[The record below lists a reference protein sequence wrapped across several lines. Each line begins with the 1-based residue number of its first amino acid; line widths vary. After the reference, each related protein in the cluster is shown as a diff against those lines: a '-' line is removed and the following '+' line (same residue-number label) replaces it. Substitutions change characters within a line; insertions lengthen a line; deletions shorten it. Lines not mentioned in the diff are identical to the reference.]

1 MELQTNKTER
11 LTVLLAPD
19 DKRRIEQR
27 ARSLQLSVGEYVRRA
42 SQSYEP
48 EVDAATLDALVEE
61 WRSNVVHMRTVLA
74 DALDHSERCLAEA
87 RQLREARDG
96 DR

>member
-1 MELQTNKTER
+1 MEMQSNKTER
-11 LTVLLAPD
+11 LTVLLAPE

-48 EVDAATLDALVEE
+48 ELDAAMLDALVEE
-61 WRSNVVHMRTVLA
+61 WRGNVAAMRETLSG
-74 DALDHSERCLAEA
+74 ALDYSERCLAEA
-87 RQLREARDG
+87 RALREARHG

>member
-1 MELQTNKTER
+1 MELHANKTAR

-27 ARSLQLSVGEYVRRA
+27 ARSLDLSVGEYVRRA

-48 EVDAATLDALVEE
+48 ELDAAMLDALVEE
-61 WRSNVVHMRTVLA
+61 WRSNVQHMRKTLG
-74 DALDHSERCLAEA
+74 DALDHSEKCLSEA
-87 RQLREARDG
+87 RALREARNG